1 MSDRAEIFAAWSKPR
16 TDKDNTPYPA
26 DVALGARLRAAMATP
41 LDGSIWHD
49 AKRVLGGSK

>member
-1 MSDRAEIFAAWSKPR
+1 MKEIYDAWNKAR
-16 TDKDNTPYPA
+16 TDTDNTPYHG

-49 AKRVLGGSK
+49 ARRLVAGYTR